1 MADLSTTYMGLKLRN
16 PVVVSSSGLT
26 STLES
31 IRKCEEA
38 SAGAVVLKSIFEEQF
53 LVDED
58 ELGPEYAI
66 YPEALDTMRSGALME
81 YAPHKIC
88 GMIEAA
94 KKEVGIPV
102 IASVNCQHE
111 KLWPGYARQFE
122 HAGADALE
130 LNIYVQPIELD
141 RPGQAYEDSHLKILR
156 EVKTAVSIPVAV
168 KLTFQVTAL
177 PHLGKKLADAGCDAL
192 VLFNWFLESDID
204 VKTLK
209 TRNIRGKGHLSDS
222 LRWVALLAGRVGC
235 EIAAS
240 GGVRAPEDVVKQ
252 ILAGAAA
259 VQVCSVLYDKGLAE
273 IKNLTTGLES
283 WMDEHRFDRLEDFR
297 GDLSFKKQELSFRDL
312 GEAKALF
319 RAQYM
324 KAYTK

>member
-1 MADLSTTYMGLKLRN
+1 MADLSATYMGLKLRN
-16 PVVVSSSGLT
+16 PLVVSSSDLT
-26 STLES
+26 SSLDG

-38 SAGAVVLKSIFEEQF
+38 GTGAVVLKSIFEEQF

-58 ELGPEYAI
+58 KLGEEYAI
-66 YPEALDTMRSGALME
+66 YPEALDTMRSGALLE
-81 YAPHKIC
+81 YAPGKIC
-88 GMIEAA
+88 GMIETA
-94 KKEVGIPV
+94 KKEVRIPV
-102 IASVNCQHE
+102 IASINCQHE
-111 KLWPGYARQFE
+111 KLWPEYARQFE
-122 HAGADALE
+122 DAGADALE
-130 LNIYVQPIELD
+130 LNIYVLPIELEQSG
-141 RPGQAYEDSHLKILR
+141 RAYEDIHLKILR
-156 EVKTAVSIPVAV
+156 EVKAAVSIPVAV
-168 KLTFQVTAL
+168 KLTFQVSAL

-209 TRNIRGKGHLSDS
+209 TRNIRGKGHLLDS

-273 IKNLTTGLES
+273 IKNLLAGLES
-283 WMDEHRFDRLEDFR
+283 WMDEHRFGRLEDFR
-297 GDLSFKKQELSFRDL
+297 GELSFKKQERSFRDL
-312 GEAKALF
+312 GEAQAFF